1 MGFFARFWDGLM
13 GGARSFT
20 ANSGM
25 VEPIYLM
32 PETDTFGKFKD
43 PATYLATSNAVYVCN
58 RLRAQMLSSLKPAL
72 YKVAKD
78 GSKTDVTSGELYEL
92 LQKVNP
98 FWTFR
103 RLIEMTE
110 MSLGVY
116 QQGAFWV
123 LERGERGTPGTQ
135 RRRVPQELWWV
146 PPDRMQVIKSGASY
160 ISHYEYQPTDGSRPI
175 RFERD
180 EVIWFRYPNVINEFA
195 SLPPISAAMIAAD
208 TAYAAMYSNAMLFKN
223 GAQVSGVIGPKAG
236 TTLTEEQAQAIE
248 TSIARR
254 FRGMDKAHRL
264 AVFRF
269 ETSIQPL
276 SITPKDAEFLGTLGW
291 GLEEIARAYG
301 VPLDLV
307 GGQRTYENYN
317 AAQLDLWI
325 RTLIPEA
332 RFIADELTEQLL
344 PHFPGQADLIEF
356 DASEVLVLQE
366 AERQKWAIDKEQIE
380 RGARTINE
388 WREEQGQDPLAWGDA
403 WWASAT
409 LTPVMDA
416 TKPEPPAPPA
426 LPPATEEAD
435 PVPWGDAWWASATLT
450 PVMDASKPEPPPAL
464 PPATEEAEPE
474 RSRML
479 ASGQRRAIAYD
490 SPEHRQLMRRFEQ
503 RAKPH
508 DEAIGNATADLMR
521 RQRQA
526 VKARLKQRAGARD
539 DAAEVADNPF
549 DLPRWIK
556 TFRLEVGPLI
566 EEAVDDLGQQAL
578 DDLGLSISFDVGRP
592 DVINAIERQVQQF
605 AQRVNQT
612 TWDALKA
619 SLSEGTAAGESVDK
633 LAERVEQVMGD
644 RIRSSGETIA
654 RTETNRASTTGDLSA
669 WRQSGVVAGKR
680 WLSALDSRTRET
692 HVAAH
697 GQRRRLDE
705 DFQVGDASGPGPG
718 LLGVASEVVN
728 CRCTMV
734 PIIDTEWE
742 DEA

>member
-1 MGFFARFWDGLM
+1 MGFFARFWDGLTN
-13 GGARSFT
+13 GARSFT
-20 ANSGM
+20 ASNGM

-32 PETDTFGKFKD
+32 PETDTFGKYKD
-43 PATYLATSNAVYVCN
+43 PASYLATSNAVYVCN
-58 RLRAQMLSSLKPAL
+58 RLRAQMLASLKPKL
-72 YKVAKD
+72 YRVARD
-78 GSKTDVTSGELYEL
+78 GTKTDVTSGDLYEL

-123 LERGERGTPGTQ
+123 LERGTQAQ

-146 PPDRMQVIKSGASY
+146 PPDRMQVIRSGASY
-160 ISHYEYQPTDGSRPI
+160 ISHFEYQPTDGSRPI

-180 EVIWFRYPNVINEFA
+180 EVIWFRYPNVINEFV

-208 TAYAAMYSNAMLFKN
+208 TAYAAMYSNAMLFRN

-236 TTLTEEQAQAIE
+236 TTLTEEQAQSIE

-356 DASEVLVLQE
+356 DASDVLVLQE
-366 AERQKWAIDKEQIE
+366 AEREKWAIEKEQLD
-380 RGARTINE
+380 RGVLLQNE
-388 WREEQGQDPLAWGDA
+388 WREEQGLDPLPWGDA
-403 WWASAT
+403 WWAPAT
-409 LTPVMDA
+409 LTPIMDA
-416 TKPEPPAPPA
+416 TKPDPPAPPA
-426 LPPATEEAD
+426 LPPAAD
-435 PVPWGDAWWASATLT
+435 GET
-450 PVMDASKPEPPPAL
+450 
-464 PPATEEAEPE
+464 EPE
-474 RSRML
+474 RARML
-479 ASGQRRAIAYD
+479 TSGRSRAVAYD

-508 DEAIGNATADLMR
+508 DEAIGAATAELMR

-526 VKARLKQRAGARD
+526 VKARLTARAGARD

-578 DDLGLSISFDVGRP
+578 DDLGLSISFDIGRP

-612 TWDALKA
+612 TWDALKT
-619 SLSEGTAAGESVDK
+619 SLSEGTAAGESVTK
-633 LAERVEQVMGD
+633 LTERVEAVMGD

-654 RTETNRASTTGDLSA
+654 RTETNRASTTGDLEA

-705 DFQVGDASGPGPG
+705 DFTVGDATGPGPG

-728 CRCTMV
+728 CRCTMTA
-734 PIIDTEWE
+734 IIDVEWE
-742 DEA
+742 GDEA

>member
-1 MGFFARFWDGLM
+1 MGFFARFWDGLTN
-13 GGARSFT
+13 GARSFT
-20 ANSGM
+20 ANTGM

-78 GSKTDVTSGELYEL
+78 GSKTDVTTGELYEL

-123 LERGERGTPGTQ
+123 LERGERGTQ
-135 RRRVPQELWWV
+135 AARRRVPQELWWV
-146 PPDRMQVIKSGASY
+146 PPDRMRVIKSGASY

-208 TAYAAMYSNAMLFKN
+208 TAYAAMYSNAMLFRN

-236 TTLTEEQAQAIE
+236 TTLTEEQAQSIE

-356 DASEVLVLQE
+356 DAGDVLVLQE
-366 AERQKWAIDKEQIE
+366 AEREKWAIEKEQLD
-380 RGARTINE
+380 RGVLLQNE
-388 WREEQGQDPLAWGDA
+388 WREEQGL
-403 WWASAT
+403 
-409 LTPVMDA
+409 
-416 TKPEPPAPPA
+416 
-426 LPPATEEAD
+426 D

-450 PVMDASKPEPPPAL
+450 PVMDASKPEPATPPAL

-508 DEAIGNATADLMR
+508 DEAIGSATADLMR

-592 DVINAIERQVQQF
+592 EVINAIERQVQQF

-633 LAERVEQVMGD
+633 LAGRVETVMGE

-680 WLSALDSRTRET
+680 WLAALDSRTRET